1 MVSRRVLLPL
11 AAALAVAACGDQ
23 QEPTAVNP
31 TDAPA
36 SAASSNGTVGLNVLL
51 KTAPTPAMLAEL
63 GKFGT
68 SIELIRPINGLTMA
82 GKASS
87 LPSIRALSYVAGAN
101 VDVGVTGS
109 PIDLVE
115 VQDFTGGLG
124 TWNLDAIDVTLQPFS
139 AARISQTG
147 EGVYIGVLDSGLLD
161 SWRQYFP
168 QERIAAQYA
177 KSFGGGHGNGNI
189 SEQPNKWEHDV
200 DAHGTHVTS
209 TILGFQFGVNQINGA
224 APKATVIPVKVLG
237 QAGGGS
243 SAAVAEGILYIASL
257 KAGPLSGHPVVI
269 NLSLGGPAPDV
280 LTQAAVDL
288 AVGQGVILVASA
300 GNGGAD
306 GGLTYP
312 AAYPNVISV
321 AAAGWV
327 GEWRTCGSTG
337 IQSDVNFWWVA
348 CDVPDPNAASNFYI
362 TDFSS
367 RAKAGQDLDVA
378 APGSW
383 VVGPFQLSLGKP
395 SYFFVG
401 GTSEASPHV
410 AGIVALMAQK
420 FPALTAAQ
428 AETILQNTALPL
440 PAGSRT
446 ITTIDGQLET
456 VTWGDDA
463 PGSGLANAAA
473 AVAGT
478 P

>member
-1 MVSRRVLLPL
+1 
-11 AAALAVAACGDQ
+11 
-23 QEPTAVNP
+23 
-31 TDAPA
+31 
-36 SAASSNGTVGLNVLL
+36 
-51 KTAPTPAMLAEL
+51 
-63 GKFGT
+63 
-68 SIELIRPINGLTMA
+68 
-82 GKASS
+82 
-87 LPSIRALSYVAGAN
+87 
-101 VDVGVTGS
+101 
-109 PIDLVE
+109 
-115 VQDFTGGLG
+115 
-124 TWNLDAIDVTLQPFS
+124 
-139 AARISQTG
+139 
-147 EGVYIGVLDSGLLD
+147 
-161 SWRQYFP
+161 
-168 QERIAAQYA
+168 
-177 KSFGGGHGNGNI
+177 
-189 SEQPNKWEHDV
+189 
-200 DAHGTHVTS
+200 
-209 TILGFQFGVNQINGA
+209 
-224 APKATVIPVKVLG
+224 
-237 QAGGGS
+237 
-243 SAAVAEGILYIASL
+243 
-257 KAGPLSGHPVVI
+257 
-269 NLSLGGPAPDV
+269 V

-312 AAYPNVISV
+312 AAYPKVISV

-337 IQSDVNFWWVA
+337 FESDVNFWWVA
-348 CDVPDPNAASNFYI
+348 CDVPDPNVASNFYI
-362 TDFSS
+362 TNFSS

-383 VVGPFQLSLGKP
+383 VVGPFQESLGKT

-446 ITTIDGQLET
+446 ITNIDGQAET
-456 VTWGDDA
+456 VSWGDDA